1 MIDSL
6 IAYHCAPAL
15 AGIKPANIFSCR
27 KSEYPELHR
36 ELRDL
41 NMSFNKKDI
50 YFEILCECEKR
61 ALVMIYRRNRLSEQ
75 LEISEIRRLLS
86 DHGYPRAAGLDDML
100 GVLRTRIAESPEF
113 PHEIGAFLGY
123 PIEDIYGFIDHK
135 NENCLYTGY
144 WRVYG
149 DVEKCKECFR
159 RYDICRNAILK
170 RLERGHSLAGIFCAA

>member
-1 MIDSL
+1 MTDSL

-27 KSEYPELHR
+27 KSEYPKLHS
-36 ELRDL
+36 DL
-41 NMSFNKKDI
+41 TALNKEFNKKGI

-61 ALVMIYRRNRLSEQ
+61 ALIMLYRSAKLSEQ
-75 LEISEIRRLLS
+75 LGMPEIKMLLS
-86 DHGYPRAAGLDDML
+86 GCGYPEDGELPDMIGAL
-100 GVLRTRIAESPEF
+100 KSRIAEVSDF

-135 NENCLYTGY
+135 NEKCLYTGY

-159 RYDICRNAILK
+159 RYDACRRAVLK
-170 RLERGHSLAGIFCAA
+170 RLEMGHSLAGIFCAA

>member
-1 MIDSL
+1 MLDTI

-27 KSEYPELHR
+27 KSEYPGLRIELER
-36 ELRDL
+36 L
-41 NMSFNKKDI
+41 NAQFNRKGI
-50 YFEILCECEKR
+50 CLEILCECEKR
-61 ALVMIYRRNRLSEQ
+61 ALVMLYRKDRLEERLAEPEIAELLSGCGYPEEGSLSEM
-75 LEISEIRRLLS
+75 LDALRDRISGS
-86 DHGYPRAAGLDDML
+86 G
-100 GVLRTRIAESPEF
+100 EF

-123 PIEDIYGFIDHK
+123 PIGDIYGFINGR

-159 RYDICRNAILK
+159 RYDICRSAILK
-170 RLERGHSLAGIFCAA
+170 RLEKGQSLVGIFCAA